1 MCCKAIFNRTS
12 AVPGSLLSYFFFF
25 FSFPQGVRGYAGE
38 PGSQGEPGYPG
49 PQVVL
54 GTGF

>member
-1 MCCKAIFNRTS
+1 MSCKTVLNRTL
-12 AVPGSLLSYFFFF
+12 ALAGSSLIIIIF
-25 FSFPQGVRGYAGE
+25 FSFLQGMRGDAGE
-38 PGSQGEPGYPG
+38 RGSQGEPGYPG

>member
-1 MCCKAIFNRTS
+1 MSCKAVFNRTL
-12 AVPGSLLSYFFFF
+12 ALAGSSLIIIFFFIL
-25 FSFPQGVRGYAGE
+25 QGMRGDAGE